1 MRQLLITAVSSMV
14 LAAPVMAQVDPK
26 IHKLCSEAK
35 DYPGCININNNKDP
49 ATSKDEWMKS
59 LIKEAGGG
67 NTTSTSAELG
77 SEYCRWNPWDSECKT
92 NPNHQGVAR
101 PSRTLSSS
109 DTSCPEGQQFYE
121 YKGFLGV
128 GKEKLGCM
136 TPAEASA
143 LHQQRSQAWRNVNTQ
158 QQINQM
164 QYQQQQQQFQQ
175 QQQQYRN
182 GQQMYWMQ
190 QQMNKPRY
198 GF

>member
-1 MRQLLITAVSSMV
+1 MLKLLTTTTTAAV
-14 LAAPVMAQVDPK
+14 LLAGPAMGQIDPNIKNECMKAQDFVGCVKAMTGNLDNENHSTPSTPSTTNDYK
-26 IHKLCSEAK
+26 DDLKSFWTAK
-35 DYPGCININNNKDP
+35 NCAKYPDVGKENCNSP
-49 ATSKDEWMKS
+49 AKV
-59 LIKEAGGG
+59 
-67 NTTSTSAELG
+67 STS
-77 SEYCRWNPWDSECKT
+77 
-92 NPNHQGVAR
+92 
-101 PSRTLSSS
+101 S
-109 DTSCPEGQQFYE
+109 DKSCPEGQQFYE
-121 YKGFLGV
+121 YKGFLGI

>member
-1 MRQLLITAVSSMV
+1 MLKLLTTITTAAAL
-14 LAAPVMAQVDPK
+14 LAGPAMGQIDPK
-26 IHKLCSEAK
+26 IKNECMKALDFVGCVKAMTGNLDNENNSTPSTTNDYKDDLKSFWTAENCAK
-35 DYPGCININNNKDP
+35 YPDVGKENCNNLSQ
-49 ATSKDEWMKS
+49 A
-59 LIKEAGGG
+59 
-67 NTTSTSAELG
+67 
-77 SEYCRWNPWDSECKT
+77 
-92 NPNHQGVAR
+92 
-101 PSRTLSSS
+101 SSS
-109 DTSCPEGQQFYE
+109 GDTSCPEGQQSYE
-121 YKGFLGV
+121 YEGFLGI

-143 LHQQRSQAWRNVNTQ
+143 FHQQRSQAWRNVNTQ